1 MKCRLLAVCGIIAP
15 LLYVFT
21 VALGGILTPN
31 YSHVS
36 NAISELIETGA
47 PYKMFLNPLFDVYNI
62 LIVLFAAGLCYA
74 RNVQRSFSAGV
85 VLLAATGVAGLLM
98 TLFFPQDPRGTP
110 LTFAGQ
116 MHIALAGVES
126 ALTILLVFLMGVAFR
141 GDERWPRFST
151 YSFVT
156 GVLIII
162 TGVATALATAQ
173 GSGILG
179 LLERCTIGVF
189 LLWVF
194 VVAVRLYRIADHP
207 SAH

>member
-1 MKCRLLAVCGIIAP
+1 VRVLI
-15 LLYVFT
+15 
-21 VALGGILTPN
+21 
-31 YSHVS
+31 SHASWV
-36 NAISELIETGA
+36 EGA
-47 PYKMFLNPLFDVYNI
+47 
-62 LIVLFAAGLCYA
+62 IVLFAAGLYYA
-74 RNVQRSFSAGV
+74 RNVQRSFRAGV

-98 TLFFPQDPRGTP
+98 TMFFPQDPRGTP
-110 LTFAGQ
+110 LTFAGK

-126 ALTILLVFLMGVAFR
+126 ALTIVLVFLMGVAFR
-141 GDERWPRFST
+141 GYKHWPRFSK

-173 GSGILG
+173 GRGILG
-179 LLERCTIGVF
+179 LLERCTIGLF

-194 VVAVRLYRIADHP
+194 VAAVLLYWIAVHP